1 MSELSL
7 HEKLQPHVGGLVR
20 VVTKNSAVDG
30 LSMGK
35 IGLLLSVDPAPR
47 WVVEDVAVVKLLID
61 GSVRILVVYPHEIEF
76 LGADDAK

>member
-1 MSELSL
+1 MSETSL
-7 HEKLQPHVGGLVR
+7 IEQLQPRVGGLVR

-35 IGLLLSVDPAPR
+35 IGLLLSAEAESL

-61 GSVRILVVYPHEIEF
+61 GSVRILVVYPHEIE
-76 LGADDAK
+76 LIGAEDAK

>member
-1 MSELSL
+1 
-7 HEKLQPHVGGLVR
+7 
-20 VVTKNSAVDG
+20 
-30 LSMGK
+30 MGK

>member
-1 MSELSL
+1 MPKRSF

-20 VVTKNSAVDG
+20 VVNKDSAVDG

-35 IGLLLSVDPAPR
+35 IGLLLSAGPAPR

-61 GSVRILVVYPHEIEF
+61 GSARIFLVYPHDLEF
-76 LGADDAK
+76 IGADDA